1 MIKIN
6 KAVIMMVAVLVM
18 PLMAGCGGGVLNKT
32 VRAMLLQGDTTETSF
47 NQLCEL
53 IRADER
59 SYGEYIDA
67 QGEVNV
73 EALNEMINTIGAGL
87 RPPCSWDVT
96 AYGEKQLSLSVYL
109 ERSGSMT
116 PYDTQGGGGELKKCV
131 NDLINFFPDAN
142 PKIYIVNDGV
152 YDYAGSVDEFLK
164 DKNIYATTAK
174 TGNAAYTDFGAIF
187 ESVLS
192 NQKAN
197 EVSVLITDMIYSP
210 RDARNV
216 SADKIFNEENSLATS
231 VFRQYPQKAVVVSKL
246 TGSYHGQYYTYN
258 EGQYRYDGPR
268 PFYVFVIADSKVMD
282 RMMSSADYS
291 RFITIDAAEHSYRF
305 NQPER
310 EVEAALLPN
319 WEGSKGRYRVARE
332 GGLRLERCEGDR
344 TSGIMQFSIAV
355 NLDALGK
362 SDALLCDAANYEV
375 QSGDGY
381 RISIERLSPSAVSG
395 NNKSYLEGKSHI
407 ITVTGTPQVRRD
419 ELVISLRNDFPAWIG
434 ESNAESDADAAAPG
448 FGSTTFG
455 IEPFLRGI
463 YDAYAKRG
471 DAYTTIRVKI
481 EQ

>member
-1 MIKIN
+1 MIKLR
-6 KAVIMMVAVLVM
+6 KSVILAAVAVLSLALVS
-18 PLMAGCGGGVLNKT
+18 CGGGGLNKT
-32 VRAMLLQGDTTETSF
+32 VHTMLLRGDTTEASF
-47 NQLCEL
+47 GQLCEI

-59 SYGEYIDA
+59 SYGEYLNA
-67 QGEVNV
+67 SGEVNV

-87 RPPCSWDVT
+87 RPPCGWDVT
-96 AYGEKQLSLSVYL
+96 AYGVKQLSLSVYL

-116 PYDTQGGGGELKKCV
+116 PYDTQGGGGELKKTV
-131 NDLINFFPDAN
+131 NDLINFFPDAS
-142 PKIYIVNDGV
+142 PKIYIVNDDV
-152 YDYAGSVDEFLK
+152 YDYAGSVDQFLK

-174 TGNAAYTDFGAIF
+174 IGNAAYTDFGAIF
-187 ESVLS
+187 ADLLGS
-192 NQKAN
+192 QKAN

-210 RDARNV
+210 RDAHNV

-231 VFRQYPQKAVVVSKL
+231 VFRQYPGKAVVVSKL
-246 TGSYHGQYYTYN
+246 MGSYHGQYYTYN
-258 EGQYRYDGPR
+258 EGQYRYDGRR

-282 RMMSSADYS
+282 RMMASKDYS
-291 RFITIDAAEHSYRF
+291 RFINIEAAEHSYRF

-310 EVEAALLPN
+310 DVEAALLPN
-319 WEGSKGRYRVARE
+319 WEGNKGRYRVARE

-344 TSGIMQFSIAV
+344 TTGIMQFSIAV

-362 SDALLCDAANYEV
+362 SDALLCDAGNYDV

-381 RISIERLSPSAVSG
+381 RISIERLAPSAVSG

-434 ESNAESDADAAAPG
+434 ESNAESDVDASAAN

-471 DAYTTIRVKI
+471 DAYTTLRVKI